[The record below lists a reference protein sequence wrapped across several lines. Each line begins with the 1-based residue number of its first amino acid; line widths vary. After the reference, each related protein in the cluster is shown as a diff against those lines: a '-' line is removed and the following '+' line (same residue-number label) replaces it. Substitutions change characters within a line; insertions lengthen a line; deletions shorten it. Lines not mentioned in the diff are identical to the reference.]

1 MVKMRIDVKTV
12 KGRDYLQY
20 VDVHGH
26 IFHIGSAN
34 KLENWQLAFYLYGWG
49 LNDLQSEFLRK
60 MREELKKYFEW
71 DSKEFGQVEKFVD
84 MGMRGYVGFGDWP
97 RKGLAKVF
105 DKKSEECRVLRAAIM
120 QKFPDVT
127 TKAEMRR
134 TVNYNRRNSAHEES
148 A

>member
-1 MVKMRIDVKTV
+1 MVKMRIDIKTV

-34 KLENWQLAFYLYGWG
+34 KLENWQLAYYLFGSG
-49 LNDLQSEFLRK
+49 LEDLQSEFLRK
-60 MREELKKYFEW
+60 MRQELKKYLKW
-71 DSKEFGQVEKFVD
+71 DSEKFGQVEEFTD
-84 MGMRGYVGFGDWP
+84 MGMRGYVGYGDWP

-105 DKKSEECRVLRAAIM
+105 DKKAEECRELRAAI
-120 QKFPDVT
+120 KKRFPHIT

-134 TVNYNRRNSAHEES
+134 TVNYNRRKSVRER
-148 A
+148 